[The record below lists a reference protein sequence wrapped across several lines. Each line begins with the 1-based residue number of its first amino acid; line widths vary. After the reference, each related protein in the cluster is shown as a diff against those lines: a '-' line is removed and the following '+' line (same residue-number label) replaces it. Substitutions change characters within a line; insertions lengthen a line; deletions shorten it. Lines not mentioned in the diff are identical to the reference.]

1 MGKERV
7 AVVGVGQTKHESTR
21 GDVSIAGL
29 VREAAGRALADA
41 EMTWTDIDAVVIGKA
56 PDFFEGVMMPEL
68 YLADA
73 LGCVG
78 KPLFRVH
85 TAGSVGGSTAL
96 VASQLVQ
103 AGIHERVLTVAW
115 EKQSESEAMWA
126 LSLPIPFQPPLHAGA
141 GGYFAPHIRSYIRRS
156 KSPDHIGALVALKD
170 RRNALKN
177 PYAHLHE
184 PDITFDSI
192 RESLMLWDPIRYAET
207 CPSSDGAC
215 ALVLGSE
222 SVATA
227 AAAAGR
233 KPAWVH
239 GTAMRSEPT
248 MSADRDTVLPLGG
261 ALCAADVYR
270 QAGITDPRRQVDAV
284 EMYVPFSWFE
294 PMWLEN
300 LGFAEPGDGW
310 RMVEDGA
317 TALDG
322 DLPVNMS
329 GGVLSS
335 NPIGASGMLRFAEAA
350 MQVRGTAGEHQV
362 DGARLAV
369 GHAYGGGSQFFAMW
383 VVGSDKP

>member
-1 MGKERV
+1 V
-7 AVVGVGQTKHESTR
+7 AVVGIGQTKHQATR
-21 GDVSIAGL
+21 GDVSMAGL
-29 VREAAGRALADA
+29 VRDAATRALADA
-41 EMTWTDIDAVVIGKA
+41 QLSWADIDAVVVGKA

-73 LGCVG
+73 LGASD

-85 TAGSVGGSTAL
+85 TAGSVGGSTSI
-96 VASQLVQ
+96 VAAQLVQ
-103 AGIHERVLTVAW
+103 AGIHERVLTVAF

-126 LSLPIPFQPPLHAGA
+126 LSMPIPFQPPLHAGA
-141 GGYFAPHIRSYIRRS
+141 GGYFAPHIRSYIRRA
-156 KSPDHIGALVALKD
+156 KAPDHIGILVALKD
-170 RRNALKN
+170 RTNALRN
-177 PYAHLHE
+177 PNAHLHE
-184 PDITFDSI
+184 PDISFDSI
-192 RESLMLWDPIRYAET
+192 KESLMLWDPIRYAET

-215 ALVLGSE
+215 AMVLGSE
-222 SVATA
+222 AMGDG

-233 KPAWVH
+233 NPAWIH

-261 ALCAADVYR
+261 AQCAADVYR
-270 QAGITDPRRQVDAV
+270 QAGITDPRRQVDCA
-284 EMYVPFSWFE
+284 EIYVPFSWFE

-300 LGFAEPGDGW
+300 LGFAEPGHGW

-322 DLPVNMS
+322 DLPINMS

-350 MQVRGTAGEHQV
+350 MQVRGGAGEHQV

-383 VVGSDKP
+383 VVGADKP